1 MKATAVLT
9 TILSVPSLASGDAA
23 IEYLEPNVQRIE
35 GLLPVS
41 ICNELIAAGEK
52 GMYVLCMLCS
62 HHHCILFALCSI
74 AQYAQPNNI
83 SALHPILH
91 TAGFL
96 VKEESIDQNEQE
108 DALYDKT
115 KKYVPSQTIDVYEL
129 EHAEFDDEKDEEEIG
144 NAEIWE
150 TLQPWLPKIK
160 QIVKDNR
167 NKEGFAKCKC

>member
-1 MKATAVLT
+1 MYLFSSFVSCL
-9 TILSVPSLASGDAA
+9 PS
-23 IEYLEPNVQRIE
+23 
-35 GLLPVS
+35 
-41 ICNELIAAGEK
+41 
-52 GMYVLCMLCS
+52 
-62 HHHCILFALCSI
+62 ALCST

-83 SALHPILH
+83 SELHPILH

-108 DALYDKT
+108 DALYDAT

-144 NAEIWE
+144 NVEIWE

-167 NKEGFAKCKC
+167 NKEGFAKCKCWCYDMSRVYAGIWDCKSYINLPYLNLLLPNLIL